1 MSKLLITLVAATM
14 ASFGFTAAQA
24 AGTTATASAPALSHD
39 QAKDAK
45 TQADAQYKAKK
56 DQADAS
62 EKLNKANCDTAHNS
76 THGEK
81 SACKDVAEAQA
92 KKQKADAKLQKETDD
107 ANIKAN
113 SK

>member
-1 MSKLLITLVAATM
+1 MSKLLATLVAATI

-24 AGTTATASAPALSHD
+24 ATTEPAPAPALNHD

-56 DQADAS
+56 DQADAT
-62 EKLNKANCDTAHNS
+62 EKLNKANCDTAHYS

-92 KKQKADAKLQKETDD
+92 KKDKADAKLQYETDE
-107 ANIKAN
+107 ANIKATG
-113 SK
+113 K

>member
-1 MSKLLITLVAATM
+1 MSKLLATVVAATI

-24 AGTTATASAPALSHD
+24 ADPASAPGLSHD
-39 QAKDAK
+39 AAKNAK
-45 TQADAQYKAKK
+45 TQANAQYKAKK
-56 DQADAS
+56 DQADAN
-62 EKLNKANCDTAHNS
+62 EKLNKANCETANNA

-92 KKQKADAKLQKETDD
+92 KKEKSEAKLTKETQE